1 MSFFFKK
8 FRILINATKISTK
21 GDFRGSESPHSGQV
35 GESNFG
41 SFAEAI
47 ALRCCFQQI
56 AVPVTTTPNRM
67 EVQQVYIVTIL
78 TSATPSM
85 PPPCIKY

>member
-1 MSFFFKK
+1 MPQK
-8 FRILINATKISTK
+8 FRQKAILEGASRLLRVRLSSQILGAS
-21 GDFRGSESPHSGQV
+21 
-35 GESNFG
+35 
-41 SFAEAI
+41 AEAI

-67 EVQQVYIVTIL
+67 EVQQVYIVTIP
-78 TSATPSM
+78 SHATPSM